1 MTAGRTKTTEY
12 HIWPA
17 TKRRPPL
24 LRPGRPP
31 PVRQR
36 RATTAAEITNEERR
50 TWAGIAGGLGG
61 ALGLVIALQ
70 RLQVARDDRITD
82 RHIRAIEQLGTRRDD
97 GEPNVEV
104 RIGAIFALERIARDS
119 DRDHWPI
126 MQTLSAYVRE
136 NAPVLEDSDWVQD
149 NPRIDVQTILTVLGR
164 RHRRSEETNNQWLDL
179 RTTDL
184 RRAHLQDARLHGAD
198 LGGRTWNA
206 QTFPLPPAS
215 PNSRSTSRFAT
226 TTPSSPTALCEP
238 GNCPRQRLM
247 STQTR
252 VIGHIF
258 RKAEMSTYT
267 VRACRWR

>member
-1 MTAGRTKTTEY
+1 MLAG
-12 HIWPA
+12 W
-17 TKRRPPL
+17 
-24 LRPGRPP
+24 
-31 PVRQR
+31 V
-36 RATTAAEITNEERR
+36 
-50 TWAGIAGGLGG
+50 G

-82 RHIRAIEQLGTRRDD
+82 RHIRAIEQLGTCRDD
-97 GEPNVEV
+97 GEPNLEV

-126 MQTLSAYVRE
+126 MQTLTAYVRE

-184 RRAHLQDARLHGAD
+184 RRAHLERAHLQDARLHGAD
-198 LGGRTWNA
+198 LGGGGGGAPGTHRPFRCHRPT
-206 QTFPLPPAS
+206 

-267 VRACRWR
+267 AALGALGRPYVRAASLNLGRDA

>member
-1 MTAGRTKTTEY
+1 MLLTLATLGGAIVLVGWVPEWRTSGVTPPEGR
-12 HIWPA
+12 
-17 TKRRPPL
+17 
-24 LRPGRPP
+24 
-31 PVRQR
+31 
-36 RATTAAEITNEERR
+36 TAAEITNEERR

-119 DRDHWPI
+119 DHDHWPI

-184 RRAHLQDARLHGAD
+184 RRAHLERAHLQDARLHGAD
-198 LGGRTWNA
+198 LGGAHLERTDLSA
-206 QTFPLPPAS
+206 ATGLTQQQIDLAICDDHTKLPDG
-215 PNSRSTSRFAT
+215 
-226 TTPSSPTALCEP
+226 L
-238 GNCPRQRLM
+238 
-247 STQTR
+247 
-252 VIGHIF
+252 V
-258 RKAEMSTYT
+258 
-267 VRACRWR
+267 